1 MAAARAWK
9 CSRTYPRLVHSRVT
23 IMGGEHRSRILHT
36 PSGEEVT
43 RPMTG
48 RVKESIFNI
57 LRGWFEDAV
66 VLDLF
71 AGVGTMGLE
80 ALSRGARFAIFVERD
95 RGVYDCMRKNIDMLG
110 LGARSRALQADALA
124 PALLAELKE
133 VVDVIFVDPPYP
145 IAEQTSGRR
154 RILDQCA
161 RLRGAMGDRGW
172 MVVRLPYVLEGDE
185 RTIAG
190 FNGPEVRSFGDMHV
204 HLYSPRAGAAAAQV
218 DETPEEST

>member
-9 CSRTYPRLVHSRVT
+9 CSRTYPQTVHSRVT

-36 PSGEEVT
+36 PPGEEVT

-80 ALSRGARFAIFVERD
+80 ALSRGARLAIFVERD

-110 LGARSRALQADALA
+110 VGARSQALQADAIA

-133 VVDVIFVDPPYP
+133 VIDVVFVDPPYP
-145 IAEQTSGRR
+145 IAEQSSGKR

-161 RLRGAMGDRGW
+161 RLRSAMGDRGW
-172 MVVRLPYVLEGDE
+172 MVLRLPYVLEGDE
-185 RTIAG
+185 RTIVG
-190 FNGPEVRSFGDMHV
+190 FNGPEIRSFGDMHV
-204 HLYSPRAGAAAAQV
+204 HLYSPGAGAVPAQL
-218 DETPEEST
+218 DETAEEPT

>member
-1 MAAARAWK
+1 
-9 CSRTYPRLVHSRVT
+9 
-23 IMGGEHRSRILHT
+23 MGGEHRSRILHT

-110 LGARSRALQADALA
+110 LGARS
-124 PALLAELKE
+124 
-133 VVDVIFVDPPYP
+133 
-145 IAEQTSGRR
+145 
-154 RILDQCA
+154 
-161 RLRGAMGDRGW
+161 
-172 MVVRLPYVLEGDE
+172 
-185 RTIAG
+185 
-190 FNGPEVRSFGDMHV
+190 
-204 HLYSPRAGAAAAQV
+204 
-218 DETPEEST
+218 

>member
-1 MAAARAWK
+1 
-9 CSRTYPRLVHSRVT
+9 
-23 IMGGEHRSRILHT
+23 MGGEHRSRILHT
-36 PSGEEVT
+36 PLGEEIT

-80 ALSRGARFAIFVERD
+80 ALSRGARLAIFVERD

-110 LGARSRALQADALA
+110 VGARSRALQADALA
-124 PALLAELKE
+124 PAVLAELKE
-133 VVDVIFVDPPYP
+133 VIDVVFVDPPYP
-145 IAEQTSGRR
+145 IAEQSSGRR

-161 RLRGAMGDRGW
+161 RLRGVMGDRGW
-172 MVVRLPYVLEGDE
+172 MVLRLPYVLEAEE
-185 RTIAG
+185 RTIVG
-190 FNGPEVRSFGDMHV
+190 FSGPEIRSFGDMHV
-204 HLYSPRAGAAAAQV
+204 HLYSPAASDVAV
-218 DETPEEST
+218 EWKETAEEQA

>member
-1 MAAARAWK
+1 
-9 CSRTYPRLVHSRVT
+9 
-23 IMGGEHRSRILHT
+23 MGGEHRSRILHT
-36 PSGEEVT
+36 PLGEEIT

-80 ALSRGARFAIFVERD
+80 ALSRGARLAIFVERD

-110 LGARSRALQADALA
+110 VGARSRALQADALA
-124 PALLAELKE
+124 PAVLAELKE
-133 VVDVIFVDPPYP
+133 VIDVVFVDPPYP
-145 IAEQTSGRR
+145 IAEQSSGRR

-161 RLRGAMGDRGW
+161 RLRGVMGDRGW
-172 MVVRLPYVLEGDE
+172 MVLRLPYVLEAEE
-185 RTIAG
+185 RTIVG
-190 FNGPEVRSFGDMHV
+190 FSGPEIRSFGDMHV
-204 HLYSPRAGAAAAQV
+204 HLYSPAARDVAVESKESA
-218 DETPEEST
+218 EEQA

>member
-1 MAAARAWK
+1 M
-9 CSRTYPRLVHSRVT
+9 YSRVT

-36 PSGEEVT
+36 PPGEEVT

-80 ALSRGARFAIFVERD
+80 ALSRGARLAIFVERD

-110 LGARSRALQADALA
+110 VGARSRALQADALA

-133 VVDVIFVDPPYP
+133 VIDVVFVDPPYP
-145 IAEQTSGRR
+145 IAEQSSGKR

-161 RLRGAMGDRGW
+161 RLRSAMGDRGW
-172 MVVRLPYVLEGDE
+172 MVLRLPYVLEGDE
-185 RTIAG
+185 RTIVG
-190 FNGPEVRSFGDMHV
+190 FNGPEIRSFGDMHV
-204 HLYSPRAGAAAAQV
+204 HLYSPAAGAVPAQL
-218 DETPEEST
+218 DETTEEAT